1 MVKETSAT
9 VIKADADDARWY
21 WLAEGWAPGGF
32 IREVDFAKHG
42 QGVDPLF
49 KGIKIV
55 DCDTH
60 FTEPPDLWTANAPA
74 GMKDKMPHVK
84 RINGADHWFVG
95 EKNFGSMG
103 GNVIAKDRN
112 KLLGRLAFQNYDQIT
127 PGSYDV
133 AERLKDM
140 DAMGVWGRSA
150 SRTAASRRQDRWWRS
165 MTSRWRSP
173 LLRSS
178 TMPARTG

>member
-1 MVKETSAT
+1 MGRFPARERAT
-9 VIKADADDARWY
+9 VIKADADDARRY
-21 WLAEGWAPGGF
+21 WLAEGRAPGGF
-32 IREVDFAKHG
+32 IRKVDFAKHG

-84 RINGADHWFVG
+84 RINGADQWFVG
-95 EKNFGSMG
+95 EKNFGSIG

-133 AERLKDM
+133 GAIEGHGCDGRLGADLLPERRRH
-140 DAMGVWGRSA
+140 AGRIFG
-150 SRTAASRRQDRWWRS
+150 RPER
-165 MTSRWRSP
+165 
-173 LLRSS
+173 
-178 TMPARTG
+178 